1 MEQSSVRLPRSAA
14 LAAYVESFW
23 TLRSHDEPSPYL
35 LPPDANF
42 TCVFS
47 FDSDTSVQN
56 AHSAQSPIRGDFLTG
71 MRTQPVTLLPSGHVD
86 YVSVQ
91 FKPLGFH
98 SLFGLHADQ
107 VTDEFV
113 GLGFVSREIS
123 RQRRSFLDD
132 ELSSEARQDVIEQL
146 LLSRIQPGLFTPPRY
161 LSRAIECIQV
171 ANGDIRVGQLC
182 KDIGITSRQLQRG
195 FQRWIGVSVKF
206 YARIVRMNRAL
217 ELLQAS
223 KRTDLAALAVSVGYY
238 DQAHLCGDF
247 SELVGLAPSQVV
259 GVDID

>member
-1 MEQSSVRLPRSAA
+1 MEQSSVCAPRNAA
-14 LAAYVESFW
+14 LTGYVESIW
-23 TLRSHDEPSPYL
+23 TLRGSDKPSPYL
-35 LPPDANF
+35 LPPDASF

-56 AHSAQSPIRGDFLTG
+56 AHNARSSIRGDFLTG
-71 MRTQPVTLLPSGHVD
+71 MRTRPVTLLPSGPID

-98 SLFGLHADQ
+98 ALFGLHANQ
-107 VTDEFV
+107 VADEFV
-113 GLGFVSREIS
+113 DLRFVSREVS
-123 RQRRSFLDD
+123 RQRSRLFDD
-132 ELSSEARQDVIEQL
+132 QLAPEIRQDVIERL

-161 LSRAIECIQV
+161 LSRAIECIQ
-171 ANGDIRVGQLC
+171 AAHGDIRVGQLC
-182 KDIGITSRQLQRG
+182 NGIGITSRQLQRE

-206 YARIVRMNRAL
+206 FARVVRMNRAL
-217 ELLQAS
+217 ELLQLS

-247 SELVGLAPSQVV
+247 AELVGLAPSQIVCM
-259 GVDID
+259 DID